1 MLEKIVE
8 WVGGLII
15 VLVKAFL
22 GPVYATLDTLPVLV
36 FGGNGTEGKGTNLD
50 FLFSGDSLTKVL
62 DTGMPVMFK
71 LVAFCVLISVVI
83 TAAKYSATAINPN
96 NRTALI
102 EYAKDLMI
110 ISICLW
116 HLDYF
121 YTLIFDINSWVIVEF
136 RDALNG
142 VSGGNFDPDKGTK
155 FLQPG
160 FGGAGLTITELS
172 LKGHENDYMFIIFG
186 LFIEAGLIVWANFY
200 YLMRAVSLYVLML
213 IGPLMVGMW
222 LFPQKKQQTLYW
234 IREFMGAV
242 FIQAIHAIT
251 LWLIISLIGAANSPL
266 LKLMLLAMFIP
277 IGEIVKSFIGLST
290 NASGGIHKAGTMMG
304 MGALASV
311 AGLVKGIRDD
321 HRSAKDK
328 GKEKKDGEQ
337 DKKEDADNPKNAL
350 GANLGTDIGTTS
362 RAARM
367 LKAGQIG
374 SSIGKAATG
383 LAGMAAGAGL
393 GPEGMVIGTMVGSKA
408 GGITGAV
415 AGRTAGAVGE
425 GAVALGKHIGSSVK
439 KGADTYSN
447 LNGESY
453 PELTDEDIAQDLAT
467 KDFESWKADNSD
479 SAVASRLKQAFP
491 GASDAEIAKKVAK
504 TNSDQMSHFKNQ
516 RKQDLQNM
524 KKNATPYGNARDLVN
539 AATNAFQKGYE
550 ADHKDAFM
558 SQLPENMSAE
568 EKEKKWSGH
577 LNSKVQGFR
586 NHAEQAAIKAGA
598 MPVDTLASQFALG
611 KAVEGVK
618 GETLEGGHQNMGQ
631 VDSLVGASTAAFK
644 KAYDAD
650 HKAGFMKQFSAGV
663 PQQEKEAAWNKHLS
677 QEVQGFKNH
686 AQKAAEQAGIVQ
698 QKDGTSYA
706 NKEAFASQLSQQLQS
721 NPNKQGNN
729 LFDKSYVNKD
739 AFASQ
744 LALGKVGKAV
754 EGVKGETLESG
765 HQNMGQVGALVGA
778 STAAFKKAYSADH
791 KAGFIKQLPANLP
804 QQEKEAAWNKHVGH
818 KVQGFEN
825 HAQKAAE
832 QAGIVQQKDGT
843 KFANKEAFASQL
855 SQQLQNNPNLNAMGV
870 SSTAGIQKA
879 VNGVKTHGLT
889 SGYGSQNA
897 KQVSNVGNLVQAST
911 ESFKQG
917 YAGEN
922 RENFMKN
929 LSPAMAQPQKEQA
942 WQTHLNQKGS
952 EFKAVA
958 QQAAVQTGA
967 MPVQAKDTSGK
978 SLHAQSYINKDAF
991 ASQLTKGLQ
1000 SHATLGTVSQQV
1012 SSGITSS
1019 IQGVR
1024 SHGVA
1029 AGGAFNKAVYAATQ
1043 TQASMASAGNLSVSE
1058 IQRSYADV
1066 SAGVASIAQSAGKMS
1081 IPTSAVGRMT
1091 QQSTKVGMSVMEGVK
1106 HFMPTNALENVS
1118 KAYFN
1123 ASSAVQQ
1130 AGGNSVQKAISGSA
1144 AAVHTS
1150 LGGNAA
1156 ERHYNVTKGLSYA
1169 AGVIG
1174 GAGAYQAA
1182 ARTVS
1187 KYNPYNKAVQT
1198 EAKEIQEIQ
1207 RMVPTTTD
1215 HTGTQSVAKGAVRL
1229 VTTNNKSWIEAKDSS
1244 GMTQVVSRY
1253 GSGDSSIRSG
1263 QMVYQDL
1270 NIADGQLTQYR
1281 NGMKASP
1288 AYIQDSSGGKISINR
1303 SINTNPNQLVGN
1315 QNPRPIQQKPVISEP
1330 PLTVSHKVD
1339 NGHFYM
1345 SDLDQG
1351 GYKNVQMVVERD
1363 RSYMVATTTEG
1374 TVSRISPFGKG
1385 DTRLQTNQRIER
1397 ICEVK
1402 DSSIKPKEEILVTH
1416 TQDEVVRAE
1425 TQLNLSEHDPQN
1437 LIPFAPNPR
1446 LAQRKRRNHEHGKY
1460 GVTSL

>member
-1 MLEKIVE
+1 MLDKIIG
-8 WVGGLII
+8 WVGGLI
-15 VLVKAFL
+15 VSMVKTFL
-22 GPVYATLDTLPVLV
+22 SPIYKLIDTIPDLI
-36 FGGNGTEGKGTNLD
+36 FGGDSAKLN
-50 FLFSGDSLTKVL
+50 FLFKDDTAGSVL
-62 DTGMPVMFK
+62 NTGLPVMFK
-71 LVAFCVLISVVI
+71 FAAFLVLVSAVI
-83 TAAKYSATAINPN
+83 AGAKYSAAAINPT
-96 NRTALI
+96 NRTYII

-110 ISICLW
+110 VSICIW
-116 HLDYF
+116 HLDFF
-121 YTLIFDINSWVIVEF
+121 YNIIFDMNTWVASEF
-136 RDALNG
+136 KRAIGEHSLD
-142 VSGGNFDPDKGTK
+142 VFK
-155 FLQPG
+155 PG
-160 FGGAGLTITELS
+160 QTITELS
-172 LKGHENDYMFIIFG
+172 MDKNKDDYLFQIFAMLIEVG
-186 LFIEAGLIVWANFY
+186 LSLWANFF
-200 YLMRAVSLYVLML
+200 YLMRAVSLYILML
-213 IGPLMVGMW
+213 MGPVMVGMW

-234 IREFMGAV
+234 MREFVGTV
-242 FIQAIHAIT
+242 LIQGIHAIT
-251 LWLIISLIGAANSPL
+251 IWLIFVLVGKSDNTIIKLIL
-266 LKLMLLAMFIP
+266 FAMFIP
-277 IGEIVKSFIGLST
+277 IGEIVKGFIGLST
-290 NASGGIHKAGTMMG
+290 NTVGAVNRAGTMLG
-304 MGALASV
+304 MGALASM
-311 AGLVKGIRDD
+311 AGIIKGIRDD
-321 HRSAKDK
+321 HRSN
-328 GKEKKDGEQ
+328 KEKTKARKEGEE

-374 SSIGKAATG
+374 SMVGKATGG
-383 LAGMAAGAGL
+383 LAGLAMGAGL
-393 GPEGMVIGTMVGSKA
+393 GPEGMAVGTFAGSKA
-408 GGITGAV
+408 GGVPGAV
-415 AGRTAGAVGE
+415 AGRTLAAGVE
-425 GAVALGKHIGSSVK
+425 GVTSAGKHIGSSVK
-439 KGADTYSN
+439 KGLDTYKG
-447 LNGESY
+447 LNGERY

-467 KDFESWKADNSD
+467 KDFENWKADNPD

-568 EKEKKWSGH
+568 EKEKKWNDH

-598 MPVDTLASQFALG
+598 MPVDA
-611 KAVEGVK
+611 
-618 GETLEGGHQNMGQ
+618 
-631 VDSLVGASTAAFK
+631 
-644 KAYDAD
+644 
-650 HKAGFMKQFSAGV
+650 
-663 PQQEKEAAWNKHLS
+663 
-677 QEVQGFKNH
+677 
-686 AQKAAEQAGIVQ
+686 
-698 QKDGTSYA
+698 KD
-706 NKEAFASQLSQQLQS
+706 
-721 NPNKQGNN
+721 KQGNN

-765 HQNMGQVGALVGA
+765 HQNMGQVDSLVGA
-778 STAAFKKAYSADH
+778 STAAFKKAYTADH
-791 KAGFIKQLPANLP
+791 KAGFMKQFPADVP
-804 QQEKEAAWNKHVGH
+804 QQEKEAAWNKHLSQ
-818 KVQGFEN
+818 KVQGFKN

-843 KFANKEAFASQL
+843 SYANKEAFASQL
-855 SQQLQNNPNLNAMGV
+855 SQQLQNNPNINAMGV
-870 SSTAGIQKA
+870 SSVSGIQKA
-879 VNGVKTHGLT
+879 VNGVKTHSLAN
-889 SGYGSQNA
+889 GYGNQ
-897 KQVSNVGNLVQAST
+897 KQKGVSNVGNLVQAST

-917 YAGEN
+917 YAAEN
-922 RENFMKN
+922 KANFMKN
-929 LSPAMAQPQKEQA
+929 LSPTMSQAQKVEA
-942 WQTHLNQKGS
+942 WQSHLNDKGN

-958 QQAAVQTGA
+958 QQAAVQAGA

-978 SLHAQSYINKDAF
+978 SLHNQSYVNKDAF

-1000 SHATLGTVSQQV
+1000 SHASLGTVSQQV
-1012 SSGITSS
+1012 GSGITSA

-1029 AGGAFNKAVYAATQ
+1029 TGGAINKAVFAATQ
-1043 TQASMASAGNLSVSE
+1043 TQASMARAGNLSVSE
-1058 IQRSYADV
+1058 IERSYADA
-1066 SAGVASIAQSAGKMS
+1066 SASVANISQSAGKMM

-1091 QQSTKVGMSVMEGVK
+1091 QQSKMVGVSMMEGAK
-1106 HFMPTNALENVS
+1106 HLVHTKGMENVS
-1118 KAYFN
+1118 QAYFN

-1130 AGGNSVQKAISGSA
+1130 AGGNAVQRVMSGTA

-1174 GAGAYQAA
+1174 GAGAYQAT
-1182 ARTVS
+1182 ARMVS
-1187 KYNPYNKAVQT
+1187 KHNPYNKAVQT

-1207 RMVPTTTD
+1207 GMVPTTTD
-1215 HTGTQSVAKGAVRL
+1215 ATGRQSVAQGAVRL

-1263 QMVYQDL
+1263 QVVYQDL
-1270 NIADGQLTQYR
+1270 NISDGQLTQYR
-1281 NGMKASP
+1281 NGMKATP

-1303 SINTNPNQLVGN
+1303 SININPNQLVGN
-1315 QNPRPIQQKPVISEP
+1315 QNQRPLQQKPVFSEP

-1351 GYKNVQMVVERD
+1351 GYQNVQMVVERD
-1363 RSYMVATTTEG
+1363 RSYMVATTTDG

-1385 DTRLQTNQRIER
+1385 DTRLQANQRIER
-1397 ICEVK
+1397 VCEVK
-1402 DSSIKPKEEILVTH
+1402 DSSIKPREEILVTH
-1416 TQDEVVRAE
+1416 TQDEVVRTE
-1425 TQLNLSEHDPQN
+1425 THLNLSEHDPQN

-1446 LAQRKRRNHEHGKY
+1446 LAQRRSRNNENGKY

>member
-15 VLVKAFL
+15 AIVKAFL
-22 GPVYATLDTLPVLV
+22 SPVYATLDPLPVLV
-36 FGGNGTEGKGTNLD
+36 FGGEGTEGKGTNLD
-50 FLFSGDSLTKVL
+50 FLFSGNSLTKVL

-71 LVAFCVLISVVI
+71 LVAFCVLVSVVI

-110 ISICLW
+110 ISIFLW

-121 YTLIFDINSWVIVEF
+121 YTLIFEINSWIIIEF
-136 RDALNG
+136 RDAVN
-142 VSGGNFDPDKGTK
+142 VASGGNFDPDKGTK

-160 FGGAGLTITELS
+160 FGGAGLTITELG

-234 IREFMGAV
+234 IREFIGAV

-266 LKLMLLAMFIP
+266 IKLILLAMFIP

-290 NASGGIHKAGTMMG
+290 NASGGIHRAGTMMG

-311 AGLVKGIRDD
+311 AGLVKGVRDD
-321 HRSAKDK
+321 YRNSKAKPDDK
-328 GKEKKDGEQ
+328 GDKEKT
-337 DKKEDADNPKNAL
+337 KEDADNPKDAL
-350 GANLGTDIGTTS
+350 GANLGTDVGTTS

-374 SSIGKAATG
+374 SSIGKAAGG
-383 LAGMAAGAGL
+383 LAGMTAGAGL
-393 GPEGMVIGTMVGSKA
+393 GPEGMAIGTFAGSKA
-408 GGITGAV
+408 GGFTGAV
-415 AGRTAGAVGE
+415 TGRSAAAVGE

-439 KGADTYSN
+439 KGAGTYSN
-447 LNGESY
+447 LNGKSY

-467 KDFESWKADNSD
+467 KDFENWKADNPD

-504 TNSDQMSHFKNQ
+504 TNSDQMSRFSNQ

-524 KKNATPYGNARDLVN
+524 KKAATPYGNARDLIK

-550 ADHKDAFM
+550 ADHKDTFM

-568 EKEKKWSGH
+568 EKENHWNDH
-577 LNSKVQGFR
+577 LNTKVQGFR
-586 NHAEQAAIKAGA
+586 NHAEQAATKAGA
-598 MPVDTLASQFALG
+598 MPVDA
-611 KAVEGVK
+611 
-618 GETLEGGHQNMGQ
+618 
-631 VDSLVGASTAAFK
+631 
-644 KAYDAD
+644 
-650 HKAGFMKQFSAGV
+650 
-663 PQQEKEAAWNKHLS
+663 
-677 QEVQGFKNH
+677 
-686 AQKAAEQAGIVQ
+686 
-698 QKDGTSYA
+698 KD
-706 NKEAFASQLSQQLQS
+706 
-721 NPNKQGNN
+721 KQGNN

-739 AFASQ
+739 AFASR

-754 EGVKGETLESG
+754 EDVKGETLESG

-791 KAGFIKQLPANLP
+791 KAGFMKQFPADMP
-804 QQEKEAAWNKHVGH
+804 QQEKEAAWNKHLDQ
-818 KVQGFEN
+818 KVQGFKN
-825 HAQKAAE
+825 YAQQAAE
-832 QAGIVQQKDGT
+832 SAGIVQQKDGT
-843 KFANKEAFASQL
+843 NYANKEAFASHL
-855 SQQLQNNPNLNAMGV
+855 SQQLQKDPGLNAMGI
-870 SSTAGIQKA
+870 SSSAGIQKA

-889 SGYGSQNA
+889 SGNGSQQA

-917 YAGEN
+917 YAAEQQAS
-922 RENFMKN
+922 FMKK
-929 LSPAMAQPQKEQA
+929 LSPTMSQPQKEQA
-942 WQTHLNQKGS
+942 WQSHLNEKGN

-958 QQAAVQTGA
+958 QQAAVQAGA

-978 SLHAQSYINKDAF
+978 SLHNQSYINKDAF
-991 ASQLTKGLQ
+991 TSQLTKGLQ
-1000 SHATLGTVSQQV
+1000 SHASLGKVSQQV
-1012 SSGITSS
+1012 GSGITSA

-1024 SHGVA
+1024 SHGVET
-1029 AGGAFNKAVYAATQ
+1029 GGAINKAVYAAIQ
-1043 TQASMASAGNLSVSE
+1043 TQASIARAGGFSVAE
-1058 IQRSYADV
+1058 IERSYADA
-1066 SAGVASIAQSAGKMS
+1066 STSVANIAQSAGKMS

-1091 QQSTKVGMSVMEGVK
+1091 QQSTKLGMSVMEGAK
-1106 HFMPTNALENVS
+1106 HLMLADRIDTVSNAYLS
-1118 KAYFN
+1118 A
-1123 ASSAVQQ
+1123 ASAVQQ
-1130 AGGNSVQKAISGSA
+1130 SGGNAVQRVISGTT
-1144 AAVHTS
+1144 AAVNTS

-1174 GAGAYQAA
+1174 GAGAYQAT
-1182 ARTVS
+1182 ARMVS
-1187 KYNPYNKAVQT
+1187 KHNPYNSAVRT

-1207 RMVPTTTD
+1207 QMVPTTTD
-1215 HTGTQSVAKGAVRL
+1215 HTGAQSIVKGAVRL
-1229 VTTNNKSWIEAKDSS
+1229 VTTNNKSWIEAKDAS

-1263 QMVYQDL
+1263 QVVYQDL
-1270 NIADGQLTQYR
+1270 NISDGQLTQYR
-1281 NGMKASP
+1281 NGAKASP
-1288 AYIQDSSGGKISINR
+1288 AYIQDSSGGKININR
-1303 SINTNPNQLVGN
+1303 SINVNPNQLVGN
-1315 QNPRPIQQKPVISEP
+1315 QNQRPLQQKPVFNEP
-1330 PLTVSHKVD
+1330 PLTVNHKVD

-1363 RSYMVATTTEG
+1363 RSYMVATTTDG

-1385 DTRLQTNQRIER
+1385 DTRLQANQRIER
-1397 ICEVK
+1397 VCEVK
-1402 DSSIKPKEEILVTH
+1402 DSSIKPREEILVTH
-1416 TQDEVVRAE
+1416 TQDEVVRTE
-1425 TQLNLSEHDPQN
+1425 THLNLSEHDPQN

-1446 LAQRKRRNHEHGKY
+1446 LAQRRGRNSQNGKY
-1460 GVTSL
+1460 GVISL

>member
-15 VLVKAFL
+15 AIVKAFL
-22 GPVYATLDTLPVLV
+22 SPVYATLDPLPVLV
-36 FGGNGTEGKGTNLD
+36 FGGEGTEGKGTNLD
-50 FLFSGDSLTKVL
+50 FLFSGNSLTKVL

-71 LVAFCVLISVVI
+71 LVAFCVLVSVVI

-110 ISICLW
+110 ISIFLW

-121 YTLIFDINSWVIVEF
+121 YTLIFEINSWIIIEF
-136 RDALNG
+136 RDAVN
-142 VSGGNFDPDKGTK
+142 VASGGDFDPDKGTK

-160 FGGAGLTITELS
+160 FGGAGLTITELG

-234 IREFMGAV
+234 IREFIGAV

-266 LKLMLLAMFIP
+266 IKLILLTMFIP

-311 AGLVKGIRDD
+311 AGLVKGVRDD
-321 HRSAKDK
+321 YRNSKAKPDDK
-328 GKEKKDGEQ
+328 GDKEKT
-337 DKKEDADNPKNAL
+337 KEDADNPKDAL
-350 GANLGTDIGTTS
+350 GANLGTDVGTTS

-393 GPEGMVIGTMVGSKA
+393 GPGAMVVGSQVGSA
-408 GGITGAV
+408 LGSAPGAV
-415 AGRTAGAVGE
+415 AGRSVAAVGE

-467 KDFESWKADNSD
+467 KDFENWKADNPD

-504 TNSDQMSHFKNQ
+504 TNSDQMSRFSNQ
-516 RKQDLQNM
+516 RKEDLQNM
-524 KKNATPYGNARDLVN
+524 KKAATPYGNARDLVN

-550 ADHKDAFM
+550 ADHKDTFM

-568 EKEKKWSGH
+568 EKEKHWNDH
-577 LNSKVQGFR
+577 LNTKVQGFR
-586 NHAEQAAIKAGA
+586 NHAEQAATKAGA
-598 MPVDTLASQFALG
+598 MPVDA
-611 KAVEGVK
+611 
-618 GETLEGGHQNMGQ
+618 
-631 VDSLVGASTAAFK
+631 
-644 KAYDAD
+644 
-650 HKAGFMKQFSAGV
+650 
-663 PQQEKEAAWNKHLS
+663 
-677 QEVQGFKNH
+677 
-686 AQKAAEQAGIVQ
+686 
-698 QKDGTSYA
+698 KD
-706 NKEAFASQLSQQLQS
+706 
-721 NPNKQGNN
+721 KQGNN
-729 LFDKSYVNKD
+729 LFNKSYVNKD
-739 AFASQ
+739 AFASR

-754 EGVKGETLESG
+754 EDVKGETLESG

-791 KAGFIKQLPANLP
+791 KAGFMKQFPADMP
-804 QQEKEAAWNKHVGH
+804 QQEKEAAWNKHLGQ
-818 KVQGFEN
+818 KVQGFKDY
-825 HAQKAAE
+825 AQKAAE
-832 QAGIVQQKDGT
+832 SAGIVQQKDGT
-843 KFANKEAFASQL
+843 NYANKEAFASHL
-855 SQQLQNNPNLNAMGV
+855 SQKLQKDPGLNAMGV
-870 SSTAGIQKA
+870 SSAVGIQKA

-889 SGYGSQNA
+889 SGTGSQQA

-917 YAGEN
+917 YAAEQQAS
-922 RENFMKN
+922 FMKN
-929 LSPAMAQPQKEQA
+929 LSPTMSQPQKEQA
-942 WQTHLNQKGS
+942 WQSHLNEKGN

-958 QQAAVQTGA
+958 QQAAVQAEA

-978 SLHAQSYINKDAF
+978 SLHNQSYINKDAF
-991 ASQLTKGLQ
+991 TSQLTKGLQ
-1000 SHATLGTVSQQV
+1000 GHASLGTVSQQV
-1012 SSGITSS
+1012 GSGITSA

-1029 AGGAFNKAVYAATQ
+1029 TGGAINKAVYAATQ
-1043 TQASMASAGNLSVSE
+1043 TQASIARAGDLSVAE
-1058 IQRSYADV
+1058 IERSYAD
-1066 SAGVASIAQSAGKMS
+1066 ASTSIANIAQSAGKMS

-1091 QQSTKVGMSVMEGVK
+1091 QQSTKLGMSVMEGAK
-1106 HFMPTNALENVS
+1106 HLMLADRIDTVS
-1118 KAYFN
+1118 NAYFS
-1123 ASSAVQQ
+1123 AASAVQQ
-1130 AGGNSVQKAISGSA
+1130 SGGNAVQRVISGTN
-1144 AAVHTS
+1144 AAVNTS

-1156 ERHYNVTKGLSYA
+1156 ERHYNVTKGLSYT

-1174 GAGAYQAA
+1174 GAGAYQAT
-1182 ARTVS
+1182 ARMVS
-1187 KYNPYNKAVQT
+1187 KHNPYNSAVRT

-1207 RMVPTTTD
+1207 QMVPTTTD
-1215 HTGTQSVAKGAVRL
+1215 HTGAQSVVKGAVRL
-1229 VTTNNKSWIEAKDSS
+1229 VTTNNKSWIEAKDAS

-1263 QMVYQDL
+1263 QVVYQDL
-1270 NIADGQLTQYR
+1270 NISDGQLTQYR
-1281 NGMKASP
+1281 NGAKASP
-1288 AYIQDSSGGKISINR
+1288 AYIQDSSGGKININR
-1303 SINTNPNQLVGN
+1303 SINVNPNQLVGN
-1315 QNPRPIQQKPVISEP
+1315 QNQRPLQQKPVFNEP
-1330 PLTVSHKVD
+1330 PLTVNHKVD

-1363 RSYMVATTTEG
+1363 RSYMVATTTDG

-1385 DTRLQTNQRIER
+1385 DTRLQANQRIER
-1397 ICEVK
+1397 ACEVK
-1402 DSSIKPKEEILVTH
+1402 DSSIKPREETLVTH
-1416 TQDEVVRAE
+1416 TQDEVVRTE
-1425 TQLNLSEHDPQN
+1425 THLNLSEHDPQN

-1446 LAQRKRRNHEHGKY
+1446 LAQRRGRNSQNGKY
-1460 GVTSL
+1460 GVISL

>member
-1 MLEKIVE
+1 MLDKIID

-15 VLVKAFL
+15 HMVK
-22 GPVYATLDTLPVLV
+22 TLLAPIYGFMDTIPVLV
-36 FGGNGTEGKGTNLD
+36 FGGDNANLD
-50 FLFSGDSLTKVL
+50 FLYEKNAVTNVL

-71 LVAFCVLISVVI
+71 FVAFCVLVSVVV

-116 HLDYF
+116 HLDFF
-121 YTLIFDINSWVIVEF
+121 YNFVFNLNNWITLEF
-136 RDALNG
+136 KEAING
-142 VSGGNFDPDKGTK
+142 VNNGNFNPDQQIPLLKS
-155 FLQPG
+155 
-160 FGGAGLTITELS
+160 GLSDYKTITELS
-172 LKGHENDYMFIIFG
+172 MKGHENDYMFIIFG
-186 LFIEAGLIVWANFY
+186 LFIEAGLMIWANFY
-200 YLMRAVSLYVLML
+200 YLMRAVTLYVLML
-213 IGPLMVGMW
+213 LGPVMVGMW

-234 IREFMGAV
+234 IREFIGAV
-242 FIQAIHAIT
+242 LIQAIHAIT
-251 LWLIISLIGAANSPL
+251 LWLVITLIGGAQNPII
-266 LKLMLLAMFIP
+266 KLVLLAMFIP
-277 IGEIVKSFIGLST
+277 VGEIVKSFIGLST
-290 NASGGIHKAGTMMG
+290 NASAGIHRAGTMMG

-311 AGLVKGIRDD
+311 AGLVKGVRDD
-321 HRSAKDK
+321 YRSAKDK
-328 GKEKKDGEQ
+328 GKEKKDGEK
-337 DKKEDADNPKNAL
+337 DNKEDADNPKNAL
-350 GANLGTDIGTTS
+350 GANLGTDVGTTA

-393 GPEGMVIGTMVGSKA
+393 GPGAMVAGSQVGSA
-408 GGITGAV
+408 LGGAPGAV
-415 AGRTAGAVGE
+415 AGRSVAAVGE
-425 GAVALGKHIGSSVK
+425 GAVALGKHIGSSVS
-439 KGADTYSN
+439 KGVGTYSN

-467 KDFESWKADNSD
+467 KDFESWKADNPD

-516 RKQDLQNM
+516 RKQDLQGM

-550 ADHKDAFM
+550 ADHKDTFM

-568 EKEKKWSGH
+568 EKEKHWNDH
-577 LNSKVQGFR
+577 LNTKVQGFR

-598 MPVDTLASQFALG
+598 MPVDA
-611 KAVEGVK
+611 
-618 GETLEGGHQNMGQ
+618 
-631 VDSLVGASTAAFK
+631 
-644 KAYDAD
+644 
-650 HKAGFMKQFSAGV
+650 
-663 PQQEKEAAWNKHLS
+663 
-677 QEVQGFKNH
+677 
-686 AQKAAEQAGIVQ
+686 
-698 QKDGTSYA
+698 KD
-706 NKEAFASQLSQQLQS
+706 
-721 NPNKQGNN
+721 KQGNN

-739 AFASQ
+739 AFASR

-791 KAGFIKQLPANLP
+791 KAGFMKQFPADMP
-804 QQEKEAAWNKHVGH
+804 PQEKEAAWNKHLDQ
-818 KVQGFEN
+818 KVQGFKN
-825 HAQKAAE
+825 YAQKAADS
-832 QAGIVQQKDGT
+832 AGIVQQKDGT
-843 KFANKEAFASQL
+843 NYANKEAFASHL
-855 SQQLQNNPNLNAMGV
+855 SQQLQKNPSLNAMGI
-870 SSTAGIQKA
+870 SSAAGIQKA

-889 SGYGSQNA
+889 SGTGSQKA

-917 YAGEN
+917 YAAEN
-922 RENFMKN
+922 KANFMKN
-929 LSPAMAQPQKEQA
+929 LSPTMYPKQKLEA
-942 WQTHLNQKGS
+942 WQAHLNEKGN
-952 EFKAVA
+952 EFKTVA
-958 QQAAVQTGA
+958 QQAAVQAGA
-967 MPVQAKDTSGK
+967 MPVQAKDTRGE
-978 SLHAQSYINKDAF
+978 SLHNQSYINKGTF
-991 ASQLTKGLQ
+991 ASELTKGLQ
-1000 SHATLGTVSQQV
+1000 NHASLGTVSQQV
-1012 SSGITSS
+1012 GSGITSA

-1029 AGGAFNKAVYAATQ
+1029 AGGAINKAVYAATQ
-1043 TQASMASAGNLSVSE
+1043 TQASMTRAGNLSVSE
-1058 IQRSYADV
+1058 VERSYADA
-1066 SAGVASIAQSAGKMS
+1066 SASIASIAQSAGKMS

-1091 QQSTKVGMSVMEGVK
+1091 QQGAKLGMSVMEGTK
-1106 HFMPTNALENVS
+1106 HLMFADSIGKVSNAYYSAAN
-1118 KAYFN
+1118 
-1123 ASSAVQQ
+1123 AVQQ
-1130 AGGNSVQKAISGSA
+1130 SGGNAVQRVISGTN
-1144 AAVHTS
+1144 AAVNTS

-1174 GAGAYQAA
+1174 GAGAYQAT
-1182 ARTVS
+1182 ARMVS
-1187 KYNPYNKAVQT
+1187 KYNPYNSAVRT

-1207 RMVPTTTD
+1207 QMVPTTTD
-1215 HTGTQSVAKGAVRL
+1215 HTGAQSVVKGAVRL

-1263 QMVYQDL
+1263 QVVYQDL
-1270 NIADGQLTQYR
+1270 NISDGQLTQYR
-1281 NGMKASP
+1281 NGTKASP
-1288 AYIQDSSGGKISINR
+1288 AYIQDSSGGKININR
-1303 SINTNPNQLVGN
+1303 SINVNPNQLVGN
-1315 QNPRPIQQKPVISEP
+1315 QNQRPLQQKPVFNEP
-1330 PLTVSHKVD
+1330 PLTVNHKVD

-1351 GYKNVQMVVERD
+1351 GYQNVQMVVERD
-1363 RSYMVATTTEG
+1363 RSYMVATTTDG

-1397 ICEVK
+1397 ACDVK
-1402 DSSIKPKEEILVTH
+1402 DSSIKPREEILVTH
-1416 TQDEVVRAE
+1416 TQDEVVRTE
-1425 TQLNLSEHDPQN
+1425 THLNLSEHDPQN

-1446 LAQRKRRNHEHGKY
+1446 LAQRRGRNSENGKY
-1460 GVTSL
+1460 GVISL

>member
-1 MLEKIVE
+1 MLEKIID
-8 WVGGLII
+8 WVGGLVIHM
-15 VLVKAFL
+15 VKALLAPIYGFM
-22 GPVYATLDTLPVLV
+22 DTIPVLV
-36 FGGNGTEGKGTNLD
+36 FGGDKSNLD
-50 FLFSGDSLTKVL
+50 FLYEKNAVTNVL

-71 LVAFCVLISVVI
+71 LVAFCVLVSVVI

-116 HLDYF
+116 HLDYL
-121 YTLIFDINSWVIVEF
+121 YTLIFEINSWVIIEF
-136 RDALNG
+136 RDAING

-160 FGGAGLTITELS
+160 FGGAGLTITELG

-234 IREFMGAV
+234 IREFIGAV

-266 LKLMLLAMFIP
+266 IKLILLAMFIP
-277 IGEIVKSFIGLST
+277 VGEIVKSFIGLST
-290 NASGGIHKAGTMMG
+290 NASGGIHRAGTMMG

-311 AGLVKGIRDD
+311 AGLVKGVRDD
-321 HRSAKDK
+321 YRNSKVKPDDK
-328 GKEKKDGEQ
+328 GDKEKT
-337 DKKEDADNPKNAL
+337 KEDSDNPKDAL
-350 GANLGTDIGTTS
+350 GANLGTDVGTTS

-374 SSIGKAATG
+374 SSLGKATTG
-383 LAGMAAGAGL
+383 LAGMAAGSGL
-393 GPEGMVIGTMVGSKA
+393 GPGAMVVGSQVGSA
-408 GGITGAV
+408 LGAAPGGM
-415 AGRTAGAVGE
+415 AGRSVAAVGE

-467 KDFESWKADNSD
+467 KDFENWKADNPD

-491 GASDAEIAKKVAK
+491 NASDAEIAKKVAK
-504 TNSDQMSHFKNQ
+504 TNSDQMSRFTNQ

-524 KKNATPYGNARDLVN
+524 KKTATPYGSARDLVN
-539 AATNAFQKGYE
+539 AATNAFQKSYE
-550 ADHKDAFM
+550 ADHKDTFM

-568 EKEKKWSGH
+568 EKEKHWNDH
-577 LNSKVQGFR
+577 LNAKVQGFR
-586 NHAEQAAIKAGA
+586 KHAEQAAIKAGA
-598 MPVDTLASQFALG
+598 MPVDA
-611 KAVEGVK
+611 
-618 GETLEGGHQNMGQ
+618 
-631 VDSLVGASTAAFK
+631 
-644 KAYDAD
+644 
-650 HKAGFMKQFSAGV
+650 
-663 PQQEKEAAWNKHLS
+663 
-677 QEVQGFKNH
+677 
-686 AQKAAEQAGIVQ
+686 
-698 QKDGTSYA
+698 KD
-706 NKEAFASQLSQQLQS
+706 
-721 NPNKQGNN
+721 KQGNN

-739 AFASQ
+739 AFASR
-744 LALGKVGKAV
+744 LALGKIGKAV

-765 HQNMGQVGALVGA
+765 YQNMGQIGALVGA
-778 STAAFKKAYSADH
+778 SAAAFKKAYSADH
-791 KAGFIKQLPANLP
+791 KAGFMKQFPADMP
-804 QQEKEAAWNKHVGH
+804 QQEKESAWNKHLDQ
-818 KVQGFEN
+818 KVQGFKN
-825 HAQKAAE
+825 HAQQAAE
-832 QAGIVQQKDGT
+832 SAGIVQQKDGT
-843 KFANKEAFASQL
+843 NYANKEAFASHL
-855 SQQLQNNPNLNAMGV
+855 SQQLQKNPGLNAMGI
-870 SSTAGIQKA
+870 SSAAGIQKA

-889 SGYGSQNA
+889 SGAGSQKA

-917 YAGEN
+917 YAAEN
-922 RENFMKN
+922 KANFMKN
-929 LSPAMAQPQKEQA
+929 LSPTMYPKQKLEA
-942 WQTHLNQKGS
+942 WQAHLNEKGN
-952 EFKAVA
+952 EFKTVA
-958 QQAAVQTGA
+958 EQAAVQAGA

-978 SLHAQSYINKDAF
+978 SLHNQSYINKDAF

-1000 SHATLGTVSQQV
+1000 NHASLGTVSQQV
-1012 SSGITSS
+1012 GSGITSA

-1029 AGGAFNKAVYAATQ
+1029 TGGAINKAVYAATQ
-1043 TQASMASAGNLSVSE
+1043 TQASIARAGNLSVAE
-1058 IQRSYADV
+1058 IERSYADA
-1066 SAGVASIAQSAGKMS
+1066 STSVANIAQSAGKMS
-1081 IPTSAVGRMT
+1081 IPTSVVGRMT
-1091 QQSTKVGMSVMEGVK
+1091 QQSKMVGISMMEGAK
-1106 HFMPTNALENVS
+1106 HLAHIQGLENVS
-1118 KAYFN
+1118 NAYFS
-1123 ASSAVQQ
+1123 AASAVQQ
-1130 AGGNSVQKAISGSA
+1130 SGGNAVQRVISGTN
-1144 AAVHTS
+1144 AAVNTS

-1174 GAGAYQAA
+1174 GAGAYQAT
-1182 ARTVS
+1182 ARMVS
-1187 KYNPYNKAVQT
+1187 KHNPYNKAVQT

-1303 SINTNPNQLVGN
+1303 SISVNPNQLEGN
-1315 QNPRPIQQKPVISEP
+1315 QNPRPLQQKPVFNEP
-1330 PLTVSHKVD
+1330 PLTVNHKVD

-1363 RSYMVATTTEG
+1363 RSYMVATTIDG

-1385 DTRLQTNQRIER
+1385 DTRLQANQRIER
-1397 ICEVK
+1397 ACEVK
-1402 DSSIKPKEEILVTH
+1402 DSSIKPREEILVTH
-1416 TQDEVVRAE
+1416 TQDEVVRTE
-1425 TQLNLSEHDPQN
+1425 THLNLSEHDPQN

-1446 LAQRKRRNHEHGKY
+1446 LAQRRGRNSQNGKY
-1460 GVTSL
+1460 GVISL

>member
-1 MLEKIVE
+1 MLEKIIE

-15 VLVKAFL
+15 NLVKAFL
-22 GPVYATLDTLPVLV
+22 GPIYMTMDPLPVLV
-36 FGGNGTEGKGTNLD
+36 FGGKGTEGKGTNLD

-62 DTGMPVMFK
+62 ETGMPVMFK
-71 LVAFCVLISVVI
+71 LVSFCVLVSVVI

-136 RDALNG
+136 RDAINA
-142 VSGGNFDPDKGTK
+142 VNGGNFDPDKGTK

-172 LKGHENDYMFIIFG
+172 MQGHEKDYMFIVFG

-200 YLMRAVSLYVLML
+200 YLMRAVSLYILML
-213 IGPLMVGMW
+213 MGPLMVGMW

-242 FIQAIHAIT
+242 FVQAIHAIT
-251 LWLIISLIGAANSPL
+251 LWLIISLIGSANNPL
-266 LKLMLLAMFIP
+266 IKVFLLAMFIP
-277 IGEIVKSFIGLST
+277 VGEIVKSFIGLST
-290 NASGGIHKAGTMMG
+290 NASGSIHSAGTMMG

-311 AGLVKGIRDD
+311 AGLVKGVRDD
-321 HRSAKDK
+321 YRNSKAKPDDK
-328 GKEKKDGEQ
+328 GDKEKT
-337 DKKEDADNPKNAL
+337 KEDADNPKNAL
-350 GANLGTDIGTTS
+350 GANLGTDVGTTS

-374 SSIGKAATG
+374 SSMGKVATG

-393 GPEGMVIGTMVGSKA
+393 GPGAMVAGSQVGSA
-408 GGITGAV
+408 LGAAPGAV
-415 AGRTAGAVGE
+415 AGRSVAAVGE

-467 KDFESWKADNSD
+467 KDFESWKADNPD

-516 RKQDLQNM
+516 RKQDLQGM

-550 ADHKDAFM
+550 ADHKDTFM
-558 SQLPENMSAE
+558 NQLPENMSAE
-568 EKEKKWSGH
+568 EKEKQWNDH
-577 LNSKVQGFR
+577 LNTKVQGFR
-586 NHAEQAAIKAGA
+586 NHAEQAATKAGA
-598 MPVDTLASQFALG
+598 MPVDA
-611 KAVEGVK
+611 
-618 GETLEGGHQNMGQ
+618 
-631 VDSLVGASTAAFK
+631 
-644 KAYDAD
+644 
-650 HKAGFMKQFSAGV
+650 
-663 PQQEKEAAWNKHLS
+663 
-677 QEVQGFKNH
+677 
-686 AQKAAEQAGIVQ
+686 
-698 QKDGTSYA
+698 KD
-706 NKEAFASQLSQQLQS
+706 
-721 NPNKQGNN
+721 KQGNN

-739 AFASQ
+739 AFASR

-791 KAGFIKQLPANLP
+791 KAGFMKQFPADMP
-804 QQEKEAAWNKHVGH
+804 QQEKEAAWNKHLDQ
-818 KVQGFEN
+818 KVQGFKN
-825 HAQKAAE
+825 YAQQAAE
-832 QAGIVQQKDGT
+832 SAGIVQQKDGT
-843 KFANKEAFASQL
+843 NYANKEAFASHL
-855 SQQLQNNPNLNAMGV
+855 SQQLQKNPGLNAMGV
-870 SSTAGIQKA
+870 SSAAGIQKA
-879 VNGVKTHGLT
+879 INGVKTHGLT
-889 SGYGSQNA
+889 SGTGSQKA
-897 KQVSNVGNLVQAST
+897 KQVSNVGNLVQDST

-917 YAGEN
+917 YAAEN
-922 RENFMKN
+922 KANFMKN
-929 LSPAMAQPQKEQA
+929 LSPTMYPKQKLEA
-942 WQTHLNQKGS
+942 WQAHLNEKGN
-952 EFKAVA
+952 EFKTVA
-958 QQAAVQTGA
+958 QQAAVQAGA
-967 MPVQAKDTSGK
+967 MPVQAKDTRGE
-978 SLHAQSYINKDAF
+978 SLHNQSYINKGAF
-991 ASQLTKGLQ
+991 ASELTKGLQ
-1000 SHATLGTVSQQV
+1000 NHATLGTLGTVSQQV
-1012 SSGITSS
+1012 GSGITSA

-1029 AGGAFNKAVYAATQ
+1029 TGGAINKAVYAATQ
-1043 TQASMASAGNLSVSE
+1043 TQASMARAGNLSVSE
-1058 IQRSYADV
+1058 VERSYADA
-1066 SAGVASIAQSAGKMS
+1066 STSVANIAQSAGKMS

-1091 QQSTKVGMSVMEGVK
+1091 QQSTKLGMSVMEGTKSLMFADSIGKVS
-1106 HFMPTNALENVS
+1106 NAYYS
-1118 KAYFN
+1118 A
-1123 ASSAVQQ
+1123 ASAVQQ
-1130 AGGNSVQKAISGSA
+1130 SGGNAVQRVISGTN

-1174 GAGAYQAA
+1174 GAGAYQAT
-1182 ARTVS
+1182 ARMVS
-1187 KYNPYNKAVQT
+1187 KYNPYNSAVRT

-1207 RMVPTTTD
+1207 LMVPTTTD
-1215 HTGTQSVAKGAVRL
+1215 HTGAQSVAKGAVRL

-1270 NIADGQLTQYR
+1270 NITDGQLTQYR
-1281 NGMKASP
+1281 NGTKASP

-1303 SINTNPNQLVGN
+1303 SINVNPNQLVGN
-1315 QNPRPIQQKPVISEP
+1315 QNPRPLQQKPAFSEP
-1330 PLTVSHKVD
+1330 PLTVNHKVD
-1339 NGHFYM
+1339 NGNFYM

-1363 RSYMVATTTEG
+1363 RSYMVATTTDG
-1374 TVSRISPFGKG
+1374 TVSRVSPFGKG

-1397 ICEVK
+1397 NCEVK
-1402 DSSIKPKEEILVTH
+1402 DSSIKPREEVLVTH
-1416 TQDEVVRAE
+1416 TQDEIVRAE
-1425 TQLNLSEHDPQN
+1425 THLNLSEHDPQN

>member
-22 GPVYATLDTLPVLV
+22 GPVYATLDPLPVLV

-71 LVAFCVLISVVI
+71 FVAFCVLISVVV

-136 RDALNG
+136 RDAING

-213 IGPLMVGMW
+213 MGPLMVGMW

-311 AGLVKGIRDD
+311 AGLVKGVRDD
-321 HRSAKDK
+321 YRNSKAKPNDK
-328 GKEKKDGEQ
+328 GNKEET
-337 DKKEDADNPKNAL
+337 KEDADNPKNAL

-393 GPEGMVIGTMVGSKA
+393 GPEGMAIGTMVGSKA

-415 AGRTAGAVGE
+415 AGRTAATVGE

-467 KDFESWKADNSD
+467 KDFESWKADNPD
-479 SAVASRLKQAFP
+479 SAVTSRLKQAFP

-516 RKQDLQNM
+516 RNQDLQSM

-550 ADHKDAFM
+550 ADHKDTFM
-558 SQLPENMSAE
+558 SQLPEGMPVE
-568 EKEKKWSGH
+568 EKEKKWNDH

-586 NHAEQAAIKAGA
+586 NHAEQAATKAGA
-598 MPVDTLASQFALG
+598 MPA
-611 KAVEGVK
+611 
-618 GETLEGGHQNMGQ
+618 
-631 VDSLVGASTAAFK
+631 
-644 KAYDAD
+644 DA
-650 HKAGFMKQFSAGV
+650 
-663 PQQEKEAAWNKHLS
+663 
-677 QEVQGFKNH
+677 
-686 AQKAAEQAGIVQ
+686 
-698 QKDGTSYA
+698 KD
-706 NKEAFASQLSQQLQS
+706 
-721 NPNKQGNN
+721 KQGNN

-754 EGVKGETLESG
+754 EDVKGETLESG

-778 STAAFKKAYSADH
+778 STAAFKKAYTADH
-791 KAGFIKQLPANLP
+791 KAGFMKQLPADLP

-825 HAQKAAE
+825 YAQRAAE

-843 KFANKEAFASQL
+843 SYANKKAFASHL

-917 YAGEN
+917 YAAEQQAT
-922 RENFMKN
+922 FMKN
-929 LSPAMAQPQKEQA
+929 LSPTMSQPQKEQA
-942 WQTHLNQKGS
+942 WQTHLNQKGN

-1029 AGGAFNKAVYAATQ
+1029 AGGAINKAVYAATQ
-1043 TQASMASAGNLSVSE
+1043 TQASMASAGNLSVAE
-1058 IQRSYADV
+1058 IQRSYADA

-1123 ASSAVQQ
+1123 ASDAVQQ
-1130 AGGNSVQKAISGSA
+1130 AGGNAVQKAISGSA

-1303 SINTNPNQLVGN
+1303 SINANPNQLVGN
-1315 QNPRPIQQKPVISEP
+1315 QNPRPIQQKPVMSEP
-1330 PLTVSHKVD
+1330 PITVNHKVD
-1339 NGHFYM
+1339 NGNFYM

-1363 RSYMVATTTEG
+1363 RSYMVATTTDG
-1374 TVSRISPFGKG
+1374 TISRISPFGKG

-1397 ICEVK
+1397 NCEVK
-1402 DSSIKPKEEILVTH
+1402 DSSIKPREEILVTH
-1416 TQDEVVRAE
+1416 TQDETVRAE
-1425 TQLNLSEHDPQN
+1425 TNLNLSEYDPQN

-1446 LAQRKRRNHEHGKY
+1446 LAQRKRRNNEHGKY

>member
-15 VLVKAFL
+15 AIVKAFL
-22 GPVYATLDTLPVLV
+22 SPVYATLDPLPVLV
-36 FGGNGTEGKGTNLD
+36 FGGEGTEGKGTNLD
-50 FLFSGDSLTKVL
+50 FLFSGNSLTKVL

-71 LVAFCVLISVVI
+71 LVAFCVLVSVVI

-110 ISICLW
+110 ISIFLW

-121 YTLIFDINSWVIVEF
+121 YTLIFEINSWIIIEF
-136 RDALNG
+136 RDAVN
-142 VSGGNFDPDKGTK
+142 VASGGDFDPDKGTK

-160 FGGAGLTITELS
+160 FGGAGLTITELG

-234 IREFMGAV
+234 IREFIGAV

-266 LKLMLLAMFIP
+266 IKLILLTMFIP

-290 NASGGIHKAGTMMG
+290 NASGGIHRAGTMMG

-311 AGLVKGIRDD
+311 AGLVKGVRDD
-321 HRSAKDK
+321 YRNSKAKPDDK
-328 GKEKKDGEQ
+328 GDKEKT
-337 DKKEDADNPKNAL
+337 KEDADNPKDAL
-350 GANLGTDIGTTS
+350 GANLGTDVGTTS

-393 GPEGMVIGTMVGSKA
+393 GPGAMIAGSQVGSVLGSA
-408 GGITGAV
+408 PGAV
-415 AGRTAGAVGE
+415 AGRSVAAVGE

-467 KDFESWKADNSD
+467 KDFENWKADNPD

-504 TNSDQMSHFKNQ
+504 TNSDQMSRFSNQ

-524 KKNATPYGNARDLVN
+524 KKAATPYGNARDLVN

-550 ADHKDAFM
+550 ADHKDTFM

-568 EKEKKWSGH
+568 EKEKHWNDH
-577 LNSKVQGFR
+577 LNTKVQGFR
-586 NHAEQAAIKAGA
+586 NHAEQAATKAGA
-598 MPVDTLASQFALG
+598 MPVDA
-611 KAVEGVK
+611 
-618 GETLEGGHQNMGQ
+618 
-631 VDSLVGASTAAFK
+631 
-644 KAYDAD
+644 
-650 HKAGFMKQFSAGV
+650 
-663 PQQEKEAAWNKHLS
+663 
-677 QEVQGFKNH
+677 
-686 AQKAAEQAGIVQ
+686 
-698 QKDGTSYA
+698 KD
-706 NKEAFASQLSQQLQS
+706 
-721 NPNKQGNN
+721 KQGNN
-729 LFDKSYVNKD
+729 LFNKSYVNKD
-739 AFASQ
+739 AFASR

-754 EGVKGETLESG
+754 EDVKGETLESG

-791 KAGFIKQLPANLP
+791 KAGFMKQFPADMP
-804 QQEKEAAWNKHVGH
+804 QQEKEAAWNKHLDQ
-818 KVQGFEN
+818 KVQGFKN
-825 HAQKAAE
+825 YAQKAAE
-832 QAGIVQQKDGT
+832 SAGIVQQKDGT
-843 KFANKEAFASQL
+843 NYANKEAFASHL
-855 SQQLQNNPNLNAMGV
+855 SQQLQKNPGLNAMGV
-870 SSTAGIQKA
+870 SSAAGIQKA

-889 SGYGSQNA
+889 SGTGSQQA

-917 YAGEN
+917 YAAEQQAS
-922 RENFMKN
+922 FMKK
-929 LSPAMAQPQKEQA
+929 LSPTMSQPQKEQA
-942 WQTHLNQKGS
+942 WQSHLNEKGN

-958 QQAAVQTGA
+958 QQAAVQAGA

-978 SLHAQSYINKDAF
+978 GLHNQSYINKDAF
-991 ASQLTKGLQ
+991 TSQLTKGLQ
-1000 SHATLGTVSQQV
+1000 SHASLGTVSQQV
-1012 SSGITSS
+1012 GSGITST

-1029 AGGAFNKAVYAATQ
+1029 TGGAINKAVYAATQ
-1043 TQASMASAGNLSVSE
+1043 TQASIARAGDLSVAE
-1058 IQRSYADV
+1058 IERSYADA
-1066 SAGVASIAQSAGKMS
+1066 STSVANIAQSAGKMS

-1091 QQSTKVGMSVMEGVK
+1091 QQSTKLGMSVMEGAK
-1106 HFMPTNALENVS
+1106 HLMLADRIDTVS
-1118 KAYFN
+1118 NAYFS
-1123 ASSAVQQ
+1123 AASAVQQ
-1130 AGGNSVQKAISGSA
+1130 SGGNAVQRVISGTN
-1144 AAVHTS
+1144 AAVNTS

-1174 GAGAYQAA
+1174 GAGAYQAT
-1182 ARTVS
+1182 ARMVS
-1187 KYNPYNKAVQT
+1187 KHNPYNKAVQT

-1207 RMVPTTTD
+1207 RMVPATTD
-1215 HTGTQSVAKGAVRL
+1215 AIGKQAVVQGAVRL

-1244 GMTQVVSRY
+1244 GVTQVVSRY
-1253 GSGDSSIRSG
+1253 ASGDSSIRSG
-1263 QMVYQDL
+1263 QVVYQDL
-1270 NIADGQLTQYR
+1270 NISDGQLTQYR
-1281 NGMKASP
+1281 NGMKATP

-1303 SINTNPNQLVGN
+1303 SININPNQLVGN
-1315 QNPRPIQQKPVISEP
+1315 QNQRPLQKKPVFNKP
-1330 PLTVSHKVD
+1330 PLTVNHKVD

-1363 RSYMVATTTEG
+1363 RSYMVATTTDG

-1385 DTRLQTNQRIER
+1385 DTRLQANQRIER
-1397 ICEVK
+1397 ACEVK
-1402 DSSIKPKEEILVTH
+1402 DSSIKPREETLVTH
-1416 TQDEVVRAE
+1416 TQDEVVRTE
-1425 TQLNLSEHDPQN
+1425 THLNLSEHDPQN

-1446 LAQRKRRNHEHGKY
+1446 LAQRRGRNSQNGKY
-1460 GVTSL
+1460 GVISL

>member
-15 VLVKAFL
+15 AIVKAFL
-22 GPVYATLDTLPVLV
+22 SPVYATLDPLPVLV
-36 FGGNGTEGKGTNLD
+36 FGGEGTEGKGTNLD
-50 FLFSGDSLTKVL
+50 FLFSGNSLTKVL

-71 LVAFCVLISVVI
+71 LVAFCVLVSVVI

-110 ISICLW
+110 ISIFLW

-121 YTLIFDINSWVIVEF
+121 YTLIFEINSWIIIEF
-136 RDALNG
+136 RDAVN
-142 VSGGNFDPDKGTK
+142 VASGGDFDPDKGTK

-160 FGGAGLTITELS
+160 FGGAGLTITELG

-234 IREFMGAV
+234 IREFIGAV

-251 LWLIISLIGAANSPL
+251 LWLIIFLIGAANSPL
-266 LKLMLLAMFIP
+266 IKLILLAMFIP

-290 NASGGIHKAGTMMG
+290 NASGGIHRAGTMMG

-311 AGLVKGIRDD
+311 AGLVKGVRDD
-321 HRSAKDK
+321 YRNSKAKPDDK
-328 GKEKKDGEQ
+328 GDKEKT
-337 DKKEDADNPKNAL
+337 KEDADNPKDAL
-350 GANLGTDIGTTS
+350 GANLGTDVGTTS

-374 SSIGKAATG
+374 SSIGKAAGG
-383 LAGMAAGAGL
+383 LAGMTAGAGL
-393 GPEGMVIGTMVGSKA
+393 GPEGMAIGTFAGSKA
-408 GGITGAV
+408 GGFTGAV
-415 AGRTAGAVGE
+415 TGRSAAAVGE

-467 KDFESWKADNSD
+467 KDFENWKADNPD

-504 TNSDQMSHFKNQ
+504 TNSDQMSRFSNQ

-524 KKNATPYGNARDLVN
+524 KKAATPYGNARDLVK

-550 ADHKDAFM
+550 ADHKDTFM

-568 EKEKKWSGH
+568 EKENHWNDH
-577 LNSKVQGFR
+577 LNTKVQGFR
-586 NHAEQAAIKAGA
+586 NHAEQAATKAGA
-598 MPVDTLASQFALG
+598 MPVDA
-611 KAVEGVK
+611 
-618 GETLEGGHQNMGQ
+618 
-631 VDSLVGASTAAFK
+631 
-644 KAYDAD
+644 
-650 HKAGFMKQFSAGV
+650 
-663 PQQEKEAAWNKHLS
+663 
-677 QEVQGFKNH
+677 
-686 AQKAAEQAGIVQ
+686 
-698 QKDGTSYA
+698 KD
-706 NKEAFASQLSQQLQS
+706 
-721 NPNKQGNN
+721 KQGNN

-739 AFASQ
+739 AFASR

-754 EGVKGETLESG
+754 EDVKGETLESG

-791 KAGFIKQLPANLP
+791 KAGFMKQFPADMP
-804 QQEKEAAWNKHVGH
+804 QQEKEAAWNKHLDQ
-818 KVQGFEN
+818 KVQGFKN
-825 HAQKAAE
+825 YAQQAAE
-832 QAGIVQQKDGT
+832 SAGIVQQKDGT
-843 KFANKEAFASQL
+843 NYANKEAFASHL
-855 SQQLQNNPNLNAMGV
+855 SQQLQKDPGLNAMGI
-870 SSTAGIQKA
+870 SSSAGIQKA

-889 SGYGSQNA
+889 SGNGSQQA

-917 YAGEN
+917 YAAEQQAS
-922 RENFMKN
+922 FMKK
-929 LSPAMAQPQKEQA
+929 LSPTMSQPQKEQA
-942 WQTHLNQKGS
+942 WQSHLNEKGN

-958 QQAAVQTGA
+958 QQAAVQAGA

-978 SLHAQSYINKDAF
+978 SLHNQSYINKDAF
-991 ASQLTKGLQ
+991 TSQLTKGLQ
-1000 SHATLGTVSQQV
+1000 SHASLGKVSQQV
-1012 SSGITSS
+1012 GSGITSA

-1024 SHGVA
+1024 SHGVET
-1029 AGGAFNKAVYAATQ
+1029 GGAINKAVYAATQ
-1043 TQASMASAGNLSVSE
+1043 TQASIARAGGFSVAE
-1058 IQRSYADV
+1058 IERSYADA
-1066 SAGVASIAQSAGKMS
+1066 STSVANIAQSAGKMS

-1091 QQSTKVGMSVMEGVK
+1091 QQSTKLGMSVMEGAK
-1106 HFMPTNALENVS
+1106 HLMLADSIDTVSNAYYS
-1118 KAYFN
+1118 A
-1123 ASSAVQQ
+1123 ASAVQQ
-1130 AGGNSVQKAISGSA
+1130 SGGNAVQRVISGTN
-1144 AAVHTS
+1144 AAVNTS

-1174 GAGAYQAA
+1174 GAGAYQAT
-1182 ARTVS
+1182 ARMVS
-1187 KYNPYNKAVQT
+1187 KHNPYNNAVQT

-1215 HTGTQSVAKGAVRL
+1215 ATGKQSVVQGAVRL

-1244 GMTQVVSRY
+1244 GVTQVVSRY
-1253 GSGDSSIRSG
+1253 ASGDSSIGSG
-1263 QMVYQDL
+1263 QVVYQDL
-1270 NIADGQLTQYR
+1270 NISEGQLTQYR
-1281 NGMKASP
+1281 NGMKATP
-1288 AYIQDSSGGKISINR
+1288 AYVQDSSGGKININR
-1303 SINTNPNQLVGN
+1303 SINVNPNQLVGN
-1315 QNPRPIQQKPVISEP
+1315 QNQRPLQQKPVFNEP
-1330 PLTVSHKVD
+1330 PLTVNHKVD

-1363 RSYMVATTTEG
+1363 RSYMVATTTDG

-1385 DTRLQTNQRIER
+1385 DTRLQANQRIER
-1397 ICEVK
+1397 ACEVK
-1402 DSSIKPKEEILVTH
+1402 DSSIKPREEILVTQ
-1416 TQDEVVRAE
+1416 TQEEVVRTE
-1425 TQLNLSEHDPQN
+1425 THLNLSEHDPQN

-1446 LAQRKRRNHEHGKY
+1446 LAQRRGRNSQNGKY
-1460 GVTSL
+1460 GVISL